1 MYHVHKIA
9 IITVLV
15 WECNHSS
22 ARGISWCAMKS
33 PHRSSWEPS
42 LWSLNSESFCDKGGV
57 LPWDLYLHPYGNSGY
72 GWGLDPGE
80 RTKTDESQI
89 GGLTWS
95 PVFAKHL
102 CWLLQKHQ
110 FPYAVGEHRRG
121 KCRVCKPLVIL
132 FSLACSL
139 KNVMSRP
146 IFKAT
151 STIA

>member
-1 MYHVHKIA
+1 MYHVHKIT

-15 WECNHSS
+15 WECNRSS

-33 PHRSSWEPS
+33 PHRSLWEPS

-57 LPWDLYLHPYGNSGY
+57 LPWDLHLHPYRNS
-72 GWGLDPGE
+72 GE

-110 FPYAVGEHRRG
+110 FPYEVGEHRRG
-121 KCRVCKPLVIL
+121 KCRVCRPLVIL